1 MNNCTNCEHAVFDEI
16 WCEYKCKARCTR
28 IYILLNSS
36 ECPSFK
42 FERRKNYEQTQLS
55 DGPGYE

>member
-36 ECPSFK
+36 ECPEYKEKKEKGSK
-42 FERRKNYEQTQLS
+42 
-55 DGPGYE
+55 